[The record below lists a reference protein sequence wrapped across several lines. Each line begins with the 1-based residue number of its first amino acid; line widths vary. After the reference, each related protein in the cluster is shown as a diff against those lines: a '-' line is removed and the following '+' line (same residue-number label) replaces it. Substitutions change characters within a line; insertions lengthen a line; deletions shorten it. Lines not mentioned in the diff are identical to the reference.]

1 MKDNFYLSLQAEIE
15 QVPSQNLIITIGD
28 LNAKNGADDSGS
40 DRMMGGNGFSIINKN
55 RERIEEVYTSNDLVT
70 GSTLFPHREIH
81 KITWC
86 SPNAVNQINH
96 LLIDGKW
103 WSSLQDVKVRRGADI
118 DSDHHL
124 VTACLKL
131 KLKSA
136 VSSQNLQPF

>member
-86 SPNAVNQINH
+86 SPNGSKSNQ
-96 LLIDGKW
+96 
-103 WSSLQDVKVRRGADI
+103 SLADRWKMVELPSGCQGEERG
-118 DSDHHL
+118 
-124 VTACLKL
+124 
-131 KLKSA
+131 
-136 VSSQNLQPF
+136 